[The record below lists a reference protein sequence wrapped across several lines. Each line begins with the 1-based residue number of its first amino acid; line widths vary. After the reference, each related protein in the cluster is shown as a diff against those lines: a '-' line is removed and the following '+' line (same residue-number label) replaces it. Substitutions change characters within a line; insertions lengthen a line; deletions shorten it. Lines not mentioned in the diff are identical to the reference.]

1 MIIFRERYE
10 GDADRFESALK
21 KAKKGIHEA
30 CEIFEDMKDE
40 FSERRGYDERYDGRY
55 SSRYGQRGGYYHR
68 DDEDWMDER
77 RGGRRYKSTQRGGKG
92 QGSPRFLKYPIMANS
107 PQLKVEL

>member
-1 MIIFRERYE
+1 MVIFRERYE

-40 FSERRGYDERYDGRY
+40 FSERLGYSERYSNRDGY
-55 SSRYGQRGGYYHR
+55 SQRGGYYR
-68 DDEDWMDER
+68 RDEDEMDEMSER
-77 RGGRRYKSTQRGGKG
+77 RHYRRY
-92 QGSPRFLKYPIMANS
+92 
-107 PQLKVEL
+107 